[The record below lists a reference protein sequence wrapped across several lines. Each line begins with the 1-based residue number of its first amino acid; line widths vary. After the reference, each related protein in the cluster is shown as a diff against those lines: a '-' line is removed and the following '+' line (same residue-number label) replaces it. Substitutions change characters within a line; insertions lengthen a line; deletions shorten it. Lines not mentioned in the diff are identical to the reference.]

1 MLDIFLYFS
10 LKLFSKI
17 LIPLLSFVEYKF
29 ELEERYKQK
38 NLFFRGGGDLLVL
51 CTLLKVYYHE
61 MMLVTCRVP
70 LEWVIFKLNHK
81 F

>member
-38 NLFFRGGGDLLVL
+38 NLFFRGGGG
-51 CTLLKVYYHE
+51 
-61 MMLVTCRVP
+61 
-70 LEWVIFKLNHK
+70 INF
-81 F
+81 FF